1 MSANAQAQL
10 VKLALTKAAEAG
22 LRVWSVTADGTSV
35 NLSTFRQ
42 LGCTFGTTYDT
53 MVTKFKHPT
62 QDYFVHVILDPCHML
77 KLARNALAKL
87 STFSDSN
94 GGKVKWAYFQNL
106 YAIQEK
112 EGLKLGNKLSTQ
124 HMQFEKHK
132 MNVQLAAQTLNSSVA
147 DAIEFLDVSMKVP
160 EFQDS
165 QPTVTF
171 TRTMDQLFD
180 ILNSRNPVAKGYK
193 QPLRPQ
199 SKETWEKIPKTTAN
213 YLLTL
218 KTVADSKNPE
228 QLLSTH
234 PRKTFV
240 IGFVATINSTIE
252 MANSMFTMECPFKY
266 LLTYKYSQDHLE
278 LLFSCIRSR
287 GGWNNNP
294 SSLQLKYALRKML
307 LRNAVTASKY
317 ANCIDFNDSNTSSII
332 PIFHTRKHEKHVDKK
347 EKEQEKFEENLNNFT
362 PEECVIVVNLDKER
376 HTEFIS
382 NILFYI
388 GGFVVSK
395 LLKLL
400 TCKACK
406 QSLVSN
412 CPFPTAANTSDH
424 NYCGIQSMRY
434 AKIAAASAFT
444 LFINKGGLQIPSQSV
459 FQVLEYA
466 EQIFKAYVC
475 KDGNEISNDFNLRS
489 RMVLEVCHHFIIDK
503 SSHQI
508 VFEDH
513 EQGMNESLFED
524 DHRVK
529 LIKYTADK
537 YFTLRLFTYGK
548 RYCEKVIQDG
558 RASDRYLLSKM
569 ILFKN
574 Q

>member
-1 MSANAQAQL
+1 
-10 VKLALTKAAEAG
+10 
-22 LRVWSVTADGTSV
+22 
-35 NLSTFRQ
+35 
-42 LGCTFGTTYDT
+42 
-53 MVTKFKHPT
+53 
-62 QDYFVHVILDPCHML
+62 
-77 KLARNALAKL
+77 
-87 STFSDSN
+87 
-94 GGKVKWAYFQNL
+94 
-106 YAIQEK
+106 
-112 EGLKLGNKLSTQ
+112 
-124 HMQFEKHK
+124 
-132 MNVQLAAQTLNSSVA
+132 
-147 DAIEFLDVSMKVP
+147 
-160 EFQDS
+160 
-165 QPTVTF
+165 
-171 TRTMDQLFD
+171 
-180 ILNSRNPVAKGYK
+180 
-193 QPLRPQ
+193 
-199 SKETWEKIPKTTAN
+199 
-213 YLLTL
+213 
-218 KTVADSKNPE
+218 
-228 QLLSTH
+228 
-234 PRKTFV
+234 
-240 IGFVATINSTIE
+240 
-252 MANSMFTMECPFKY
+252 MANSMFTIECPFKY

-294 SSLQLKYALRKML
+294 SSLQLKYALSKML

-317 ANCIDFNDSNTSSII
+317 ANCIDFNDSNTTSII
-332 PIFHTRKHEKHVDKK
+332 PIFHTRKHEKHVDEK

-362 PEECVIVVNLDKER
+362 PEECVIVGNLDKER

-412 CPFPTAANTSDH
+412 CPFPTATNTSDH

-434 AKIAAASAFT
+434 AKTAAASAFT

-459 FQVLEYA
+459 FHVLEYA

-475 KDGNEISNDFNLRS
+475 KDGKEISNDFNPRS

-503 SSHQI
+503 SHQI